1 MERIFGCHENISPSF
16 VSNVST
22 DYFSDEEKE
31 VKEVKIEEDKK
42 VVKKKK
48 NNIESLMEIMGS
60 ISQAKVKVS
69 KKRLELEEKRMENNH
84 QLHME
89 KLEVEQKKMG
99 V

>member
-1 MERIFGCHENISPSF
+1 
-16 VSNVST
+16 
-22 DYFSDEEKE
+22 
-31 VKEVKIEEDKK
+31 
-42 VVKKKK
+42 
-48 NNIESLMEIMGS
+48 MEIMGS